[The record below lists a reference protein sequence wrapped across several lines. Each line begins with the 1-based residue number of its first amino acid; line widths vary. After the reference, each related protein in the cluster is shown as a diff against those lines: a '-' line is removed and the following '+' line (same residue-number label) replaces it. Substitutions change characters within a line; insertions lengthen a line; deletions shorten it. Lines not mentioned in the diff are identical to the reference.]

1 MARNGLALCVAV
13 AAALLVASAARA
25 QDVRV
30 RADEQDKMLTVTE
43 KAAGTN
49 LSAKDAAKAAALR
62 KAVENACGTFIT
74 AKSKSQDYKL
84 VYDKIFTNA
93 VGYVKEIKDEK
104 YTTDAEY
111 TTATITVVVSAQK
124 FEKEWSSIAATIE
137 QEGNPRV
144 IIIINEGTL
153 FATTTTP
160 TGSSDVVQGKLE
172 DFFITKGLKVMDR
185 DTSVKVSE
193 RDKELAA
200 VKDDA
205 AELAALGARFKA
217 DVIVV
222 GKATA
227 KYSKTI
233 RVANQEMNQFV
244 ATLSIRAIQTD
255 SARVLASKSYGPIT
269 VNTLQLG
276 GGADKALAELADK
289 NQDDLLKSIVEAWRK
304 RANVSRTIELN
315 ISGMDYT
322 TFKTFKTEVVDLRGM
337 QSLSSPEITESVCR
351 IDVQFA
357 DDNQRLAD
365 LLTELKTVKLEVTEI
380 TPNRIK
386 MKVVK

>member
-1 MARNGLALCVAV
+1 MAYKGLATCFVIVCAV
-13 AAALLVASAARA
+13 LAGPALG

-30 RADEQDKMLTVTE
+30 TTDEQDKTITVTE

-74 AKSKSQDYKL
+74 AKSKAQDYKL

-93 VGYVKEIKDEK
+93 VGYVKEIKSEK
-104 YTTDAEY
+104 YSIDAEY
-111 TTATITVVVSAQK
+111 TTATLTVLVSTQK
-124 FEKEWSSIAATIE
+124 FEKDWSSIAATLD

-144 IIIINEGTL
+144 IIVINEGTL

-172 DFFITKGLKVMDR
+172 DFFINKGLKLMDR
-185 DTSVKVSE
+185 ETATKVSD

-217 DVIVV
+217 DVILV

-233 RVANQEMNQFV
+233 KISGQDFNQFV

-255 SARVLASKSYGPIT
+255 SARVLASKAYGPVT

-276 GGADKALAELADK
+276 GGADKALAKLAED
-289 NQDDLLKSIVEAWRK
+289 NQEDLLKAIVEAWRK

-315 ISGMDYT
+315 ISGMDYNS
-322 TFKTFKTEVVDLRGM
+322 FKTFKSEVAELRGV
-337 QSLSSPEITESVCR
+337 QAINLKEITESIANV
-351 IDVQFA
+351 DFEYA
-357 DDNQRLAD
+357 YDNQQLAD
-365 LLTELKTVKLEVTEI
+365 VLTELKKVKLEVTEI